1 MNNKTENSD
10 KSYQRTA
17 LGQEKESIFTQKK
30 QHVYKLQICAI
41 PESNGIQRE
50 TAEISLNLQYKERLS
65 HVSDHKQ
72 AEEKLA
78 TPHSITGTCLEKIV
92 HYKQHTT
99 NTLKKTATNRNL
111 ETLIKHIR
119 REVYKLQQSS
129 FLQRLKHSYGQ
140 YRQTVNLHCTY

>member
-30 QHVYKLQICAI
+30 QQVYKLQICAI

-65 HVSDHKQ
+65 HVSYHKQ

-78 TPHSITGTCLEKIV
+78 ISHSITGTCLEKTV
-92 HYKQHTT
+92 HYTS
-99 NTLKKTATNRNL
+99 L
-111 ETLIKHIR
+111 
-119 REVYKLQQSS
+119 
-129 FLQRLKHSYGQ
+129 
-140 YRQTVNLHCTY
+140 